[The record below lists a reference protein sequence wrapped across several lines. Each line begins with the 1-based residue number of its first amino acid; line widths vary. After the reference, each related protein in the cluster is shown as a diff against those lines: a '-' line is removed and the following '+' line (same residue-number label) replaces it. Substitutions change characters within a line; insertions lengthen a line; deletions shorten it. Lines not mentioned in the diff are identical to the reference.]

1 MLGDTKK
8 LLSAF
13 RNAGYQVVEAEI
25 EVDCDDGPERSKPK
39 KSHETGWRIFA
50 VGRQCVG
57 VVMPTPTPRRVLGKV
72 LCFGEPWFHT
82 EPEVVKLEQGWDAAC
97 VAERILAQ
105 VGRGGVFHGGKVW
118 HAGSGNGIERILQS
132 CQAK

>member
-8 LLSAF
+8 LLKAF
-13 RNAGYQVVEAEI
+13 RNAGYRVVEAEI
-25 EVDCDDGPERSKPK
+25 KVDYDGPERSNPK
-39 KSHETGWRIFA
+39 NSHETGWRIFSDD
-50 VGRQCVG
+50 RQCVG

-82 EPEVVKLEQGWDAAC
+82 EPEVVALEGGWDAAY
-97 VAERILAQ
+97 VAERALAE

-118 HAGSGNGIERILQS
+118 HAGSGNGIERILKH
-132 CQAK
+132 CQAE